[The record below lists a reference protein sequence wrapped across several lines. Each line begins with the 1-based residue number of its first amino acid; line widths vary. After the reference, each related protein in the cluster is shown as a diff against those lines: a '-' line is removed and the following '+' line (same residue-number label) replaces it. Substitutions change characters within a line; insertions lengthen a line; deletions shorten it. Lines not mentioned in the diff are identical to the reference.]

1 MSLFVIALDVD
12 QAFFL
17 TQVKIPSAYWSYLC
31 STNKDKEIFKQV
43 NTTIMANWNLD
54 ANHSEVSF
62 KVKHLMINN
71 VKGQFKSFNVSLQSE
86 SDDFKSSNI
95 SFTADVAS
103 IDTSNEQ
110 RDQHLKSADFFDAEK
125 YPQIKFKSTQY
136 NGKELVGDL
145 TIRDVTKSVKLEV
158 DFGGIAKDPWGNTKA
173 GFTITGKINRKDW
186 GLNWNAALETGGV
199 LVSEEVSITAEIQL
213 VKQA

>member
-1 MSLFVIALDVD
+1 
-12 QAFFL
+12 
-17 TQVKIPSAYWSYLC
+17 
-31 STNKDKEIFKQV
+31 
-43 NTTIMANWNLD
+43 MAKWTLD
-54 ANHSEVSF
+54 AAHSEVSF

-71 VKGQFKSFNVSLQSE
+71 VKGQFKNFQTEAQSDQ
-86 SDDFKSSNI
+86 DDFKSAGI
-95 SFTADVAS
+95 TFTAEVSS

-110 RDQHLKSADFFDAEK
+110 RDQHLKSADFFDIEK
-125 YPQIKFKSTQY
+125 YPQIKFKSTSF

-145 TIRDVTKSVKLEV
+145 TIRDVTKSVKLDV

-173 GFTITGKINRKDW
+173 GFTVTGKINRKDW

-199 LVSEEVSITAEIQL
+199 LVSEEVNITAEIQL